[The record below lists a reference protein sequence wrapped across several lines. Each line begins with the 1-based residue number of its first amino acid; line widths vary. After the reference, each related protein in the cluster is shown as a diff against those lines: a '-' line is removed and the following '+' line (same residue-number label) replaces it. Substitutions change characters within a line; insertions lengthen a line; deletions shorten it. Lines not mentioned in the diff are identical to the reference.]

1 MGSVARPLASIV
13 ALRTAINAVM
23 RAPLPFLAA
32 IAASLGASVATVG
45 WLGLAFSFAGVL
57 SPLAGVLEA
66 RLGRR
71 GATIMS
77 MGLFVLVCAVL
88 PFAPNLTTAA
98 ICFVLLGVA
107 KALFEPQ
114 TLAFLSEI
122 VPFERRGMAVGL
134 IELSWALSWIIGAP
148 LMGWFVDMGRWW
160 LLFTVMGVAVAIF
173 TLNFLRML
181 HAHPNGRSTQTSRFT
196 FDGMRAVLHSVPAR
210 RMLLYSVLISAPAQ
224 MTTLVY
230 GPWMQAQFTLT
241 PTLLGITSIV
251 IGVADLAAELASAV
265 FIDRLGKR
273 TSLNISTALYAASLV
288 VFWLLAGNFVGALV
302 GLFLVFFFFE
312 FALVTSLAVHTEIV
326 PSARATM
333 AGFVAGSQSVSRM
346 LTSLAALPLFLAG
359 QLAAPMLLGAGLILV
374 ATIVAVRITSAPEK
388 RLS

>member
-1 MGSVARPLASIV
+1 
-13 ALRTAINAVM
+13 
-23 RAPLPFLAA
+23 
-32 IAASLGASVATVG
+32 
-45 WLGLAFSFAGVL
+45 
-57 SPLAGVLEA
+57 
-66 RLGRR
+66 
-71 GATIMS
+71 
-77 MGLFVLVCAVL
+77 
-88 PFAPNLTTAA
+88 
-98 ICFVLLGVA
+98 
-107 KALFEPQ
+107 
-114 TLAFLSEI
+114 
-122 VPFERRGMAVGL
+122 
-134 IELSWALSWIIGAP
+134 
-148 LMGWFVDMGRWW
+148 
-160 LLFTVMGVAVAIF
+160 
-173 TLNFLRML
+173 
-181 HAHPNGRSTQTSRFT
+181 
-196 FDGMRAVLHSVPAR
+196 
-210 RMLLYSVLISAPAQ
+210 
-224 MTTLVY
+224 
-230 GPWMQAQFTLT
+230 
-241 PTLLGITSIV
+241 
-251 IGVADLAAELASAV
+251 VADLAAELASAV